1 MNMNN
6 QDLKRLYNHVGKEI
20 GWDFTRVH
28 AVSSGVKWD
37 FYKLVR
43 DFCSPDDMLL
53 DLGTGGAEQ
62 VLTLADAVA
71 RIDAV
76 DNAPE
81 MVRTAERNIRHSKNR
96 NVFSHC
102 LDNKDIGE
110 LNRYYDLVTCRHAP
124 FDVQELKTVM
134 KEGAVFMTQQVS
146 EGDKQNLKEWF
157 NRGQAFTIVDGTLQ
171 DRYVKELQTAGY
183 KHVQAYNYDAI
194 EYYQTENDLAFLL
207 EHTPIL
213 GAFGK
218 DKREYEQLHAFCEQ
232 YQTDQGIK
240 TNSKRF
246 MIVAIR

>member
-1 MNMNN
+1 MDN
-6 QDLKRLYNHVGKEI
+6 QDLSFLYNRVGKEM
-20 GWDFTRVH
+20 GWNFTRIN

-43 DFCSPDDMLL
+43 DFCSPQDMLL

-62 VLTLADAVA
+62 VLTLADAVV

-81 MVRTAERNIRHSKNR
+81 MVKTAERNVQQSKKG
-96 NVFSHC
+96 NVFLHC
-102 LDNKDIGE
+102 LDNKNIGE
-110 LNRYYDLVTCRHAP
+110 LNRQYDLVTCCHAP
-124 FDVQELKTVM
+124 FHVQQLKTVM
-134 KEGAVFMTQQVS
+134 KDGAVFMTQQVS
-146 EGDKQNLKEWF
+146 EGDKQNIKEWF
-157 NRGQAFTIVDGTLQ
+157 NRGQAFNIKDGSLK

-183 KHVQAYNYDAI
+183 KHVQAYDYDAI

-207 EHTPIL
+207 EHTPIV
-213 GAFGK
+213 GEFGK
-218 DKREYEQLHAFCEQ
+218 DKSDYAHLHAFCEHN
-232 YQTDQGIK
+232 QTDQGIK